1 MPAEI
6 TFCEPVKTFLADF
19 HVPIAQLSVILRV
32 DEKGLGEAD
41 FLCVLFLVALSWEMG
56 GAQCAARNVLCFSRW
71 RSSFVLKKCEKRFPR
86 LPVNFLQSLRSNVT
100 GALEKCYSCL
110 VAMLRSLWRKFTE
123 CSVKSE
129 MGALRLPGSS
139 FQPEKG
145 LLGVPKTRIS
155 GGGKRSV
162 AK

>member
-1 MPAEI
+1 M
-6 TFCEPVKTFLADF
+6 
-19 HVPIAQLSVILRV
+19 
-32 DEKGLGEAD
+32 
-41 FLCVLFLVALSWEMG
+41 
-56 GAQCAARNVLCFSRW
+56 
-71 RSSFVLKKCEKRFPR
+71 SSKNAKKRIPR

-110 VAMLRSLWRKFTE
+110 VAMLRRLWRKFTE

-139 FQPEKG
+139 FLPEKG

-155 GGGKRSV
+155 GGDKRSV